1 MNYHVTR
8 KELLTSA
15 APAVLMFAA
24 LASIPYEASAQAA
37 ATGQSPALAGGDA
50 TGEAVNQKADGM
62 ADIVVTARKKSET
75 LLEVPLAVT
84 AFSAAEI
91 SRKNIQSLAD
101 VASFTP
107 SLTVSSFGNSTSQ
120 RSQQTVVI
128 RGMTPGSSY
137 SNTTTV
143 FLNGAPLGASG
154 LIDGLSDVAQI
165 EIVKGPQSAYFGRST
180 FGGAVNII
188 TKPPGDTFK
197 ASADI
202 LYGSYNWA
210 DVKAT
215 LEGPIVPGLLKLR
228 VTGRYYSIDGQYH
241 AAGHPQ
247 TSYGGQSSRDVLAEL
262 EFTPAYNLQIRLF
275 GAYMEQDDQTA
286 PIVKFG
292 TPNYNCNAGA
302 KPFICGVLPQ
312 MQPIGPN
319 TELPDSFFTGLQ
331 TPAAGTRY
339 KDIGLDHMGSASQI
353 RIATLNINYTIPD
366 TGLTVSAV
374 TAANKTYADSI
385 TDLANEYFTGPAQR
399 WPFDT
404 YNYNAA
410 FSQELRVT
418 SNQAKRLRGSI
429 GVNYQWTRTGQ
440 TNMGLAPPL
449 GTFSAYA
456 PGNINRD
463 STVGVFASASYDV
476 TKQIILNLEGR
487 YQIDTTT
494 GYKRTATGVGTA
506 LETMVPGLKETTHEF
521 LPRVILQ
528 YKFLPKQQ
536 VYFTFSKGTNPGLFN
551 SALLSY
557 TQALRDYVTTLT
569 GAGIVVKP
577 ERLTN
582 FEIGYKASLFDD
594 RLQFD
599 VSLYYDK
606 WRNQLISQVLYI
618 DNPALTGI
626 SGIATIGAYSNL
638 GSTNLKGVEANLF
651 YRFSQDLTAGLGGAI
666 NDSHINSYSNSADA
680 ALLGIVGTAPLSL
693 YKGNQLPNYS
703 KYSGTVSVDYT
714 RAINATVDGFA
725 HVDYVY
731 KSGMYNDPANFART
745 PASNRVNLRLGVTH
759 NRQRF
764 ELFVENLTN
773 NHAYNSVTN
782 SIDVSR
788 SYQATI
794 LASLPMPRRF
804 GFRIHTEF

>member
-1 MNYHVTR
+1 MNYHITR
-8 KELLTSA
+8 KEFLTTSA
-15 APAVLMFAA
+15 SSVLIFVA
-24 LASIPYEASAQAA
+24 LASVSQAA
-37 ATGQSPALAGGDA
+37 NAQTAAADRSPLFGKGDA
-50 TGEAVNQKADGM
+50 TGETVNQKADGM
-62 ADIVVTARKKSET
+62 ADIIVTARKKSET

-197 ASADI
+197 ASTDL

-215 LEGPIVPGLLKLR
+215 LEGPIIPGVLKLR
-228 VTGRYYSIDGQYH
+228 VTGRYYNIDGQYH
-241 AAGHPQ
+241 AVGHPE

-262 EFTPAYNLQIRLF
+262 EFTPTENLQIRLF

-292 TPNYNCNAGA
+292 TPSYNCNAGA
-302 KPFICGVLPQ
+302 KPFVCGVLPQ
-312 MQPIGPN
+312 MQPLGPN
-319 TELPDSFFTGLQ
+319 TELPASFFTALQ

-339 KDIGLDHMGSASQI
+339 RDIGLNHMGSASQI
-353 RIATLNINYTIPD
+353 RIATLNINYNVPD
-366 TGLTVSAV
+366 TGLTISAV
-374 TAANKTYADSI
+374 TAANKTNADSI
-385 TDLANEYFTGPAQR
+385 TDLANEYFTGSAQR

-418 SNQAKRLRGSI
+418 SNQSKRLRGSV

-449 GTFSAYA
+449 GTFAAYA
-456 PGNINRD
+456 PGNINRN
-463 STVGVFASASYDV
+463 STIGVFGSASFDV
-476 TKQIILNLEGR
+476 TSQIILNLEGR
-487 YQIDTTT
+487 YQVDTTT
-494 GYKRTATGVGTA
+494 GYRRTATAEGDAV
-506 LETMVPGLKETTHEF
+506 ETKVPGLKQTTHEF

-536 VYFTFSKGTNPGLFN
+536 LYFTFSKGSNPGLFN
-551 SALLSY
+551 SALLTYS
-557 TQALRDYVTTLT
+557 QAFRDYLTSIT

-577 ERLTN
+577 EKLTN
-582 FEIGYKASLFDD
+582 FELGYKASLFDD

-599 VSLYYDK
+599 ADIYYDK

-618 DNPALTGI
+618 NNQALTGI
-626 SGIATIGAYSNL
+626 AGVATIGAYSNL
-638 GSTNLKGVEANLF
+638 GSTNLKGIEANLF
-651 YRFSQDLTAGLGGAI
+651 YRFSDELTAGLGGAI
-666 NDSHINSYSNSADA
+666 NASHINTYSNSADA
-680 ALLGIVGTAPLSL
+680 TLMGIVGTAPLDL

-714 RAINATVDGFA
+714 RALSAAIDGFV
-725 HVDYVY
+725 HVDYVH

-745 PASNRVNLRLGVTH
+745 PAANRVNLRLGV
-759 NRQRF
+759 NRDRQRF
-764 ELFVENLTN
+764 EFFVENLTN
-773 NHAYNSVTN
+773 DQAYGSITN

-788 SYQATI
+788 SYQATV
-794 LASLPMPRRF
+794 LAVLPMPRRF
-804 GFRIHTEF
+804 GFRIHSEF